1 MKIVPGYGMDRH
13 LIEGGPYQPTGAPFS
28 PNGNTLIPEKNPVDF
43 GNPLDFPSP
52 GSGNFSGNDAA
63 TVQAINAAN
72 AEGLDSDR
80 ASKDQHMIDMSVANN
95 CDDEPEKGGIQYGP
109 RFMGGY

>member
-1 MKIVPGYGMDRH
+1 MKLVPGYATDRH
-13 LIEGGPYQPTGAPFS
+13 LIEGVPYQRAGMPYS
-28 PNGNTLIPEKNPVDF
+28 PNGTPLEPDQNPVDF
-43 GNPLDFPSP
+43 GNPMDFPSP

-72 AEGLDSDR
+72 ATGLDSDR
-80 ASKDQHMIDMSVANN
+80 ANKDQSMVDMRLASN
-95 CDDEPEKGGIQYGP
+95 CDDEPTKGGIQYGP